1 MSFKK
6 NRFGS
11 ALALLSLLLPGFVS
25 LAQDFRLGVSATPNP
40 VTLSSTLTYTVYVTN
55 NTPFSWP
62 NVYVTNRLSTNVI
75 FTGQSTFPTN
85 NPPAFT
91 NGNEIVFPINEIL
104 PGANNFQE
112 VSFTLVPQVSGPLT
126 NQITAL
132 ALGQPAT
139 FVTTNHLTQVSAPT
153 ADLAITMTNVTAGVI
168 AGGSTTIGLT
178 VTNLGPNA
186 AAGVIV
192 TNTLPANFQ
201 LLSFTPTNA
210 LTSFTNGILA
220 WTIGALTNNS
230 STQLLA
236 TVRPTLGGTS
246 NLIATVTAST
256 ADPNP
261 TNNTVTTSMT
271 VEEILSTNATVTVQV
286 VQQFNPQTGLME
298 EVVQVRNNDTIDFP
312 AVRLFVIGL
321 GTNRLYNASGT
332 NNIGTN
338 SNIPYVQHNATLA
351 PGATVNLRL
360 EYFSRTRTA
369 ISNLTYAA
377 VGLTFTPTTVTNT
390 VYPAIT
396 NVRLISGGL
405 LLEFQSIPGR
415 SYTILYGDDSSLTNA
430 RAAQPAIV
438 APADRVQWIDS
449 GPPKTISVPPGGS
462 NSRYYR
468 VQLNP

>member
-1 MSFKK
+1 MNFNKK
-6 NRFGS
+6 LFAS
-11 ALALLSLLLPGFVS
+11 AVALLSLLFSGLYSHGQAPF
-25 LAQDFRLGVSATPNP
+25 QLGVSATPNP
-40 VTLSSTLTYTVYVTN
+40 VQINNALTYTIYLT
-55 NTPFSWP
+55 NTPLGSWP
-62 NVYVTNRLSTNVI
+62 VVYITNKFSAPVV
-75 FTGQSTFPTN
+75 FTRQYSFPTN
-85 NPPAFT
+85 QPAFT
-91 NGNEIVFPINEIL
+91 TSTEIVFPITNLFVNVSEY
-104 PGANNFQE
+104 
-112 VSFTLVPQVSGPLT
+112 SFTLLPQTAGMLT

-132 ALGQPAT
+132 VTNTPTTLAT
-139 FVTTNHLTQVSAPT
+139 SNFFTQVSAPT
-153 ADLAITMTNVTAGVI
+153 ADLAITMTNVTSGVI
-168 AGGSTTIGLT
+168 ANSLTTIGLT

-186 AAGVIV
+186 AAGVVV

-201 LLSFTPTNA
+201 LLSVSPTNA
-210 LTSFTNGILA
+210 ITSYTNGILA
-220 WTIGALTNNS
+220 WTIGALTNSS

-271 VEEILSTNATVTVQV
+271 VEEIVSTNATVVVQV
-286 VQQFNPQTGLME
+286 AQQFNPQTGLME
-298 EVVQVRNNDTIDFP
+298 EIVRVQNTDTIDFP

-321 GTNRLYNASGT
+321 GTNRLYNAAGT
-332 NNIGTN
+332 NSIGTN

-351 PGATVNLRL
+351 PNATVDLRL
-360 EYFSRTRTA
+360 EYFSRTRTP
-369 ISNLTYAA
+369 ISNLTYRA
-377 VGLTFTPTTVTNT
+377 VGLTFTPTPITNT
-390 VYPAIT
+390 TYPAIT
-396 NVRLISGGL
+396 NVRLISAGVL

-415 SYTILYGDDSSLTNA
+415 SYTILYGDDPSLTNA
-430 RAAQPAIV
+430 MAAQPAIV